1 MDSENIILSGEP
13 IEIAEF
19 DTYKL
24 ATFMIS
30 VLDEY
35 DLCDRMIPKESGELY
50 HATMRG
56 FPILAKLVTDFNGN
70 PVDFKGHEMSV
81 IKDKKG
87 NAQVRFGTTPIGSV
101 VDTWIEEREV
111 AGYEGL
117 KSCIMIS
124 AKIWKD
130 RFPAYVRVLDS
141 LWAENKVKSSW
152 EIKVAQLEQK
162 PLGKKVL
169 KVFSFIGNALL
180 GVNVEG
186 AVPGAGVYEYAEFGD
201 RDADDDVIL
210 AQALSVDVC
219 EENISLTEGGNEELK
234 DEKNGIVAD
243 ETVATKKEDAV
254 VVEIE
259 DASAED
265 ATKETDTEGTET
277 GVENKDEIAAL
288 TSWDI
293 RKKLNK
299 ACQEA
304 FKGWTYVCFDF
315 PAEGFCLCEYDYRE
329 SELDYLKFAYTV
341 SGDEVSV
348 GEPEKVRLAVSV
360 LQINSVIAEKD
371 DALVKASEK
380 IRDIEAQLAELAPY
394 KAQAEAAE
402 VARVEAETAAKRAE
416 ITEFA
421 QKSGFITESE
431 ITEDGEIKTMISE
444 MNEVGIKNI
453 VATRFVDSL
462 NSTSTEDVVET
473 ATVPESKQEPVAILE
488 DEGVANASIVKL
500 FIGK

>member
-35 DLCDRMIPKESGELY
+35 DLCGRMIPKESGELY

-81 IKDKKG
+81 VKDKKG
-87 NAQVRFGTTPIGSV
+87 NAQVRFGTMPIGSV

-111 AGYEGL
+111 AGYEGV

-130 RFPAYVRVLDS
+130 RFPAYVQVLDS

-152 EIKVAQLEQK
+152 EIKVAQAEQK

-186 AVPGAGVYEYAEFGD
+186 AVPGAGVYAYAEFGD
-201 RDADDDVIL
+201 SDVNDDVIL

-219 EENISLTEGGNEELK
+219 EKNISLTEGGNEKLEN
-234 DEKNGIVAD
+234 EKNETVVD
-243 ETVATKKEDAV
+243 ETVATENED
-254 VVEIE
+254 VVETQAEEASVEGEIE
-259 DASAED
+259 TIE
-265 ATKETDTEGTET
+265 TEGAEVEPEGGEET
-277 GVENKDEIAAL
+277 AAL
-288 TSWDI
+288 TSRDI
-293 RKKLNK
+293 REKLNK
-299 ACQEA
+299 VCRESI
-304 FKGWTYVCFDF
+304 KDWVWVCFDF
-315 PAEGFCLCEYDYRE
+315 SAEGYCLCEYYGIE
-329 SELDYLKFAYTV
+329 SELDYLKFTYTV

-348 GEPEKVRLAVSV
+348 GEPEKVRLVVSV
-360 LQINSVIAEKD
+360 AQINSVVAEKD
-371 DALVKASEK
+371 GALVKASEK
-380 IRDIEAQLAELAPY
+380 IRDIEAQLAELEPF

-402 VARVEAETAAKRAE
+402 AARIEAETAAKRAE
-416 ITEFA
+416 LVEFA
-421 QKSGFITESE
+421 QKSGFITNEE

-444 MNEVGIKNI
+444 LNEVGIKNI

-462 NSTSTEDVVET
+462 NSTAAKETVET
-473 ATVPESKQEPVAILE
+473 ATVPETKQEPAAILE
-488 DEGVANASIVKL
+488 DDGDTKVSIVKL
-500 FIGK
+500 YIGK